1 MLGANKVADPIIQSM
16 KKFGF
21 KIQTRG
27 GSTVENLVIQGRDR
41 EEAERKLRQVYH
53 HCTILEEKVLADPV
67 PEDAS
72 QLEGVISLIA
82 SETDAAPDAA
92 GKD

>member
-1 MLGANKVADPIIQSM
+1 M

-27 GSTVENLVIQGRDR
+27 GSVVENLVIQGRDR
-41 EEAERKLRQVYH
+41 VEAERKLRQVYH
-53 HCTILEEKVLADPV
+53 HCTILDEKVLADPV

-72 QLEGVISLIA
+72 QLEGVISLIS
-82 SETDAAPDAA
+82 SEIDATPEEPK
-92 GKD
+92 KDPA